1 MKQFDLQRFLNDYSY
16 TQKEL
21 AGLLSCSQP
30 YLSAILSGK
39 KFFSKAKLDLLNS
52 YTNADITSYITET
65 NSNEISNKKDSL
77 PQNSKIVTVQA
88 DAWDIIK
95 KQADALKAQAES
107 NASKD
112 NQIEELIS
120 LIKKGNAHQ
129 ENNVTC
135 ADASGS
141 DLEK

>member
-39 KFFSKAKLDLLNS
+39 KFFSKEKLDLLKS
-52 YTNADITSYITET
+52 YIDSDITSYITD
-65 NSNEISNKKDSL
+65 NNLNEIPDKKKPL
-77 PQNSKIVTVQA
+77 PQSAKVITVQA
-88 DAWDIIK
+88 EAWDVIK

-120 LIKKGNAHQ
+120 LLKKGNVHQ
-129 ENNVTC
+129 EDNAGC

-141 DLEK
+141 DLVR

>member
-39 KFFSKAKLDLLNS
+39 KFFSKEKLDLLKS
-52 YTNADITSYITET
+52 YIDSDITSYITD
-65 NSNEISNKKDSL
+65 NNLNEIPDKKKPL
-77 PQNSKIVTVQA
+77 PQSAKVIAVQA
-88 DAWDIIK
+88 EAWDVIK

-120 LIKKGNAHQ
+120 LLKKGNVHQ
-129 ENNVTC
+129 EDNAGC

-141 DLEK
+141 DLVR